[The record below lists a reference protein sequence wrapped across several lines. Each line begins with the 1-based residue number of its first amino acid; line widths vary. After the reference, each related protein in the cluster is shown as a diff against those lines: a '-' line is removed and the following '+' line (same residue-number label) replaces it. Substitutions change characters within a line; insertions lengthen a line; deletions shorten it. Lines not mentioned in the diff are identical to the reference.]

1 MNMKILRRLAAVL
14 VLLIPACG
22 QQLVE
27 FADKNAAGAG
37 SGGQSGV
44 GGNGGRGGSAGAA
57 AAGSGVAGEGDGG
70 QSDGGESGDGSGGVG
85 GVGGIGGVAGT
96 VGGLG
101 GESGESGAAGATS
114 FLEVTTTNPNDQDQ
128 NVAINKAIVANFDQA
143 LDPSTVPASFTLV
156 GPGTTP
162 VSGMVNVLG
171 TVATFRP
178 NTPLAPNTTFTATI
192 TTAATALAGDALQS
206 DYEWVFTTGSQAA
219 QTIPQLP
226 VPLGAAASFAILG
239 SSQIVNIPTSR
250 VTGDVGLT
258 PDAGSRITGFSQP
271 ATCPEIALGF
281 MVVVDATGPACAV
294 VNPVLLQNA
303 KTAAQAAYLD
313 ATAAIRGT
321 PQVISGNIN
330 GLTLYPGLYESGST
344 IEISP
349 AGFLYLDAQG
359 DSNAVFIIRSAT
371 SITTQATSAVVLT
384 KGARAAN
391 VYWTA
396 GSTLTLGVDS
406 IMKGTVI
413 AGTAMTLQS
422 RANLEGRALNQGAA
436 AAAITIDASVVTLPT
451 P

>member
-1 MNMKILRRLAAVL
+1 
-14 VLLIPACG
+14 
-22 QQLVE
+22 
-27 FADKNAAGAG
+27 
-37 SGGQSGV
+37 
-44 GGNGGRGGSAGAA
+44 
-57 AAGSGVAGEGDGG
+57 
-70 QSDGGESGDGSGGVG
+70 
-85 GVGGIGGVAGT
+85 
-96 VGGLG
+96 
-101 GESGESGAAGATS
+101 
-114 FLEVTTTNPNDQDQ
+114 
-128 NVAINKAIVANFDQA
+128 
-143 LDPSTVPASFTLV
+143 
-156 GPGTTP
+156 
-162 VSGMVNVLG
+162 
-171 TVATFRP
+171 
-178 NTPLAPNTTFTATI
+178 
-192 TTAATALAGDALQS
+192 
-206 DYEWVFTTGSQAA
+206 
-219 QTIPQLP
+219 
-226 VPLGAAASFAILG
+226 
-239 SSQIVNIPTSR
+239 
-250 VTGDVGLT
+250 
-258 PDAGSRITGFSQP
+258 
-271 ATCPEIALGF
+271 

-349 AGFLYLDAQG
+349 GGFLYLDAQG